1 MKKFIGLALVS
12 VLSVSM
18 LAGCGSSSKKTD
30 ASKEATY
37 KDGKYRAS
45 FDKADTH
52 GWNAFTEIEIKDGK
66 IATVDFDYLNKDNK
80 RKSEDAAYTK
90 AMAPK
95 SGTSPDKFCP
105 QLEKALID
113 KQDIEKV
120 DVVTGATTST
130 NNMKQLAKLVLE
142 NAKKGDYNEIVV
154 PQPDV
159 KKEEKK

>member
-18 LAGCGSSSKKTD
+18 LAGCKSASKKTD
-30 ASKEATY
+30 DTY

-105 QLEKALID
+105 QLEKALVD

-120 DVVTGATTST
+120 DVVTGATQST
-130 NNMKQLAKLVLE
+130 KNFKDLAKLVLE
-142 NAKKGDYNEIVV
+142 NAKKGDYNEIIV

>member
-12 VLSVSM
+12 ALSLSV
-18 LAGCGSSSKKTD
+18 LAGCGGSSKSTD

-45 FDKADTH
+45 FDRLDTH

-80 RKSEDAAYTK
+80 RKSEDADYIK
-90 AMAPK
+90 AMASK
-95 SGTSPDKFCP
+95 SGTSPDKYCP

-113 KQDIEKV
+113 KQDLEKV
-120 DVVTGATTST
+120 DGVTGATNST
-130 NNMKQLAKLVLE
+130 NNMKQLAKLALE
-142 NAKKGDYNEIVV
+142 NAKKGDYNEVIV

-159 KKEEKK
+159 KEEKK